1 MHRREKPNPVLMA
14 LAKFLAKAAE
24 RNYQSQSIFRRTV
37 SALLELLAFV
47 LLTYGGWQISSV
59 AGTFIAAFS
68 CLVLAW
74 HVGTGGIA
82 QSPPDPTLR

>member
-1 MHRREKPNPVLMA
+1 MHRRGKPNPILMA
-14 LAKFLAKAAE
+14 LANVLAKAAE
-24 RNYQSQSIFRRTV
+24 RNYQPRSIFRRTV

-74 HVGTGGIA
+74 HVSTGGA
-82 QSPPDPTLR
+82 PTPPPDPTLR